1 MLYEKIGGSGS
12 SSSSYKDIDNN
23 SVDYVIGTHVLCSV
37 GGEDKIDDI
46 LTEIHR
52 ILKPGGK
59 YIFLEH
65 TSVHDKNQFITSLL
79 QRISSPIFNIIG
91 NGCHFRPLW
100 QYMEARTDFHIN
112 LNKFQAEMP
121 ILMMKPHIDGS
132 LMKL

>member
-91 NGCHFRPLW
+91 NG
-100 QYMEARTDFHIN
+100 
-112 LNKFQAEMP
+112 
-121 ILMMKPHIDGS
+121 
-132 LMKL
+132 